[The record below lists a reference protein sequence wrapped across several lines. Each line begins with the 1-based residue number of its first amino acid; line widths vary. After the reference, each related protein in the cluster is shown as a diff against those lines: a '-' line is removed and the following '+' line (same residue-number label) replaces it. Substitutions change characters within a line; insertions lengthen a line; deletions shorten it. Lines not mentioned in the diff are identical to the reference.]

1 MHYHYHNFW
10 SVQWAKEH
18 LGEMVYWWT
27 PHHTKF
33 FWGTGNWYSF
43 EAGRVVAGLRERL
56 LGWTGLPFLAFVNT
70 CQTCKG
76 VPILQL
82 KTGVFLL
89 ALAIGVSSAW
99 PEVSGTCFTLI
110 ALATFMFEKSLLY
123 FQPQRVFTICNHCN
137 QSKSK
142 TAKKTACSNLSPA
155 SRWGFT
161 GRSGSQQK
169 TMCRESQ
176 PTVGVA
182 VEVFGEVADLHSK
195 QSERLENGPRLFSF
209 AFWLGLSGF
218 PDSQLFSL
226 PEDSYLLERLPK
238 TSIRAGNCKL
248 SS

>member
-161 GRSGSQQK
+161 GRSGSQEKNHVPGISADCWGGRGSFWWGCWLALQTERTLGKRTK
-169 TMCRESQ
+169 TFQLRILIGIKWISRQ
-176 PTVGVA
+176 P
-182 VEVFGEVADLHSK
+182 
-195 QSERLENGPRLFSF
+195 
-209 AFWLGLSGF
+209 AF
-218 PDSQLFSL
+218 
-226 PEDSYLLERLPK
+226 
-238 TSIRAGNCKL
+238 
-248 SS
+248 